1 MKRPQH
7 SEQTKA
13 RAIELAIEHGPA
25 EAQRRLAAEG
35 TEINPA
41 TIRSWCSRAGMAT
54 VATERTAA
62 AVAANQARWEER
74 RGDLADRIGA
84 VADKALHVTETC
96 LDKGETRK
104 ASDASAVVARLVDK
118 AQLLSGGSTARFG
131 TDADRAAVIHEAQ
144 ERAALRLVRPA

>member
-13 RAIELAIEHGPA
+13 RAIALAVEHGPA

-41 TIRSWCSRAGMAT
+41 TIRSWCSRAGVAT
-54 VATERTAA
+54 VAAERMAA
-62 AVAANQARWEER
+62 ASEQHRLAWEER
-74 RGDLADRIGA
+74 RTGMVHEMGA
-84 VADKALHVTETC
+84 TADKALLRATEA
-96 LDKGETRK
+96 LDAGKGR
-104 ASDASAVVARLVDK
+104 DAKEYALTLAILIDK

-131 TDADRAAVIHEAQ
+131 TDADRAAVVSEAR
-144 ERAALRLVRPA
+144 ERALRLVRSA

>member
-7 SEQTKA
+7 SEQTKTH
-13 RAIELAIEHGPA
+13 AIELAIEHGPA

-35 TEINPA
+35 VEINPA
-41 TIRSWCSRAGMAT
+41 TLRSWCSRAGLAT

-62 AVAANQARWEER
+62 AVAANQLRWDER
-74 RGDLADRIGA
+74 RGDLCDRIGK
-84 VADKALHVTETC
+84 VAEKALNVTETC

-118 AQLLSGGSTARFG
+118 AQLLSGGNTARFG
-131 TDADRAAVIHEAQ
+131 TDADRAAVVSEAR
-144 ERAALRLVRPA
+144 ERALRLVRSA